1 MGHGGNALQGCNL
14 LYYGGPAGT
23 TLQPM
28 TPEAALQAVEQQLAK
43 MSAALVAA
51 DALAAEQSSAQ
62 LRRDLEALI
71 QASRSLQGQPWPEAL
86 RPRMQAVSNQLAMQ
100 REQLARLGALVDRQ
114 AASILPPAEP
124 APTYGQAGSAAR
136 IYRSTT

>member
-1 MGHGGNALQGCNL
+1 
-14 LYYGGPAGT
+14 
-23 TLQPM
+23 M

-62 LRRDLEALI
+62 LRRDLDALI
-71 QASRSLQGQPWPEAL
+71 QASRGLQGQPWPEAL

-114 AASILPPAEP
+114 VASILPPAEQT
-124 APTYGQAGSAAR
+124 PTYGQPGSQAAR
-136 IYRSTT
+136 IYRSST